1 MNGKEPE
8 TLKSWSESKNRDL
21 EFCSFIDDVW
31 ETNEAGPAGS
41 RGLESI
47 VCVRRYSQ
55 KEMILWLQR
64 RNNTNYNSNYT
75 LLLWQALFCSLSQ
88 LILPNYNERGTR
100 CHQIIANLI
109 KVAEYY
115 KQQPQMNIDAQM
127 HIYSQRQLWTLAEL
141 LNLPRLELM
150 S

>member
-1 MNGKEPE
+1 MEKSQR
-8 TLKSWSESKNRDL
+8 LSQSWSESKSRDL
-21 EFCSFIDDVW
+21 EFCSFIDGVW
-31 ETNEAGPAGS
+31 KTNEAGTEGS

-47 VCVRRYSQ
+47 VCVCRYSH

-64 RNNTNYNSNYT
+64 RNNTNYNSDYT

-88 LILPNYNERGTR
+88 LILPNYNGWGTR

-115 KQQPQMNIDAQM
+115 KHQPQMNIDAQM